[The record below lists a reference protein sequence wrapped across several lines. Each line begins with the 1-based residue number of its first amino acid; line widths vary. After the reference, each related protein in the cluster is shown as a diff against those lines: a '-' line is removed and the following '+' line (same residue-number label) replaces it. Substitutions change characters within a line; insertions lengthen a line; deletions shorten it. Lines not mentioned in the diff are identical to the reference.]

1 MIHLELT
8 EEEQHL
14 LADVLDTNIGEL
26 RLEIANTDNAEYREM
41 LKQRERVL
49 RQLLAELQSAPI
61 TV

>member
-49 RQLLAELQSAPI
+49 RRLLAELQSAPI